1 MYKDHILTATL
12 KIIFAASILSVM
24 LTGCFTGVENTPR
37 ITDKDVRKQ
46 VVESKPEDS
55 YLEEIKQQ
63 NISSDFKEGK
73 PWVIVDSKFKL
84 LLNPEIQ
91 DINIKKGDTIRF
103 KKFEEAVTV
112 TGDRVAEIHLATSNG
127 ETIAYRTSIDFNKIQ
142 TGYPVTIP
150 FTVDLD
156 LVDKVR
162 NKMLGQKYYI
172 ETRTRYDMNDQIYY
186 GRRFVPVTICSV
198 DYGNEYYPIRLTA
211 TEQNGQSF
219 RLYMSI
225 GPESRMPRKFSALFS
240 ISDPRLNYPDILPET
255 WQKIVEGKVAAGMT
269 RDECRLSLGSPDNV
283 DRQAGYSSV
292 REIWTYNN
300 GCYLLFLDGILET
313 FRQ

>member
-1 MYKDHILTATL
+1 MYTYHKLTSAL
-12 KIIFAASILSVM
+12 GNIMAASVFSLM

-46 VVESKPEDS
+46 TVESKPEDT
-55 YLEEIKQQ
+55 YLEGIKQR
-63 NISSDFKEGK
+63 NISSCFKKGK
-73 PWVIVDSKFKL
+73 PWVIVDPKFKL
-84 LLNPEIQ
+84 LLNPEAQ
-91 DINIKKGDTIRF
+91 DINIQKGDTIRF
-103 KKFEEAVTV
+103 KAFEEAITV
-112 TGDRVAEIHLATSNG
+112 TGDHVAELYLTTSNG
-127 ETIAYRTSIDFNKIQ
+127 ETIVYRTSVDFNKIL
-142 TGYPVTIP
+142 TGYPIVVP

-156 LVDKVR
+156 LVEDVR
-162 NKMLGQKYYI
+162 NKMLGQKFYI

-186 GRRFVPVTICSV
+186 GRKFVPVTICSV

-211 TEQNGQSF
+211 TEKNGQPF

-225 GPESRMPRKFSALFS
+225 SPESRMPRKFSALFS
-240 ISDPRLNYPDILPET
+240 ISDPHLNYPNILPET
-255 WQKIVEGKVAAGMT
+255 WDKIVEGKVAAGMT
-269 RDECRLSLGSPDNV
+269 RDECRLALGNPDNI

-300 GCYLLFLDGILET
+300 GSYLLFMDGLLET